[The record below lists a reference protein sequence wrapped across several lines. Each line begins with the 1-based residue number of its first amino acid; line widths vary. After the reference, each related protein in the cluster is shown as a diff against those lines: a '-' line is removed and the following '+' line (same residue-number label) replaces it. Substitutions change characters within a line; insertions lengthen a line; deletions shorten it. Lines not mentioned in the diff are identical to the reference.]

1 MNAPDKL
8 KLKQWF
14 ILAAIL
20 CSGIAILWSLRGF
33 LTSLLGALI
42 FFVLF
47 RPFMLRLV
55 DAHRWKKGRA
65 AWLIL
70 IISFLIFIVPL
81 AVSGYLLYHEIML
94 FANSP
99 SALLEYVYSVDKLT
113 QQTFGFEL
121 LKEESIEKVKM
132 ELLGWVSSALN
143 GTMDLV
149 GILGIMYFI
158 LYYLLM
164 YAKEVAEISRHY
176 SPFVKGEN
184 NQLFIEELKLQTHS
198 NTLAVPVLAIT
209 QGIAATAG
217 FWIFGLDQPVFWG
230 IISGFFSIIPVVG
243 TAIIWIPA
251 GMLLFASQGTWQGVG
266 MLAYGALIISNI
278 DNLMRL
284 LLQKQF
290 ADVHPV
296 TTVFGVIV
304 GLNLFGLPGLIFGP
318 LLISY
323 FLILIKV
330 YRNEYWKEDTY
341 EQ

>member
-1 MNAPDKL
+1 MNTPDKL

-14 ILAAIL
+14 ILSAIL
-20 CSGIAILWSLRGF
+20 CSGLAILWSLRGF

-47 RPFMLRLV
+47 RPLMLRLV
-55 DAHRWKKGRA
+55 DVRGWKKGRA

-70 IISFLIFIVPL
+70 VISFLIFIVPL
-81 AVSGYLLYHEIML
+81 AVLGYLLYHEIML
-94 FANSP
+94 FASSP
-99 SALLEYVYSVDKLT
+99 SALLEYVNSIDKLT

-121 LKEESIEKVKM
+121 LSDESIEKMKK
-132 ELLGWVSSALN
+132 ELLSWVSSALN

-164 YAKEVAEISRHY
+164 YAKEAADMSRHY

-184 NQLFIEELKLQTHS
+184 NRLFIEELKLQTHS

-209 QGIAATAG
+209 QGIAASVG

-266 MLAYGALIISNI
+266 MLAYGALVISNI

-296 TTVFGVIV
+296 ITVFGVIV

-330 YRNEYWKEDTY
+330 YRNEYWKEDA
-341 EQ
+341 